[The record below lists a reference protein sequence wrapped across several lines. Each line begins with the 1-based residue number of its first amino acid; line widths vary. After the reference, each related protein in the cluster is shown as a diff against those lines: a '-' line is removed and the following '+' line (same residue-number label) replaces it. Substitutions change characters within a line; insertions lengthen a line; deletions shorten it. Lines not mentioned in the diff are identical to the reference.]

1 MESCKRGLDFIDTQH
16 GWAIASFG
24 SGVDEI
30 PNKIFETHDGG
41 ENWNRIARERG
52 GCRRDHLQNRWSASL
67 AMSTDGSFPSRP
79 PPFFEFDPDIASY
92 AVPEAVHH
100 GSAPRARAARDPA
113 VRNPCQPPK
122 ERKE

>member
-1 MESCKRGLDFIDTQH
+1 MVARTGT
-16 GWAIASFG
+16 G
-24 SGVDEI
+24 SHANAVDVVV
-30 PNKIFETHDGG
+30 TT
-41 ENWNRIARERG
+41 
-52 GCRRDHLQNRWSASL
+52 LQNRWSASL
-67 AMSTDGSFPSRP
+67 AMSTDGSFPSRL